1 MHGMENL
8 YRVTCQTASLIFARR
23 SVREM
28 GKWSFVPI
36 SHLRAFKTNVLPSH
50 WHVKVS
56 DSIIAQVGA

>member
-1 MHGMENL
+1 
-8 YRVTCQTASLIFARR
+8 V
-23 SVREM
+23 
-28 GKWSFVPI
+28 SFVPI